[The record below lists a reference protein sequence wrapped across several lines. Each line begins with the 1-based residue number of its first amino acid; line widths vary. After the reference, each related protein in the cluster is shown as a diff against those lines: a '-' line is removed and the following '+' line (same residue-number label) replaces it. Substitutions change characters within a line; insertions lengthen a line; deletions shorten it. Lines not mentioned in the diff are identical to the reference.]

1 MRNVMVPFFREV
13 RNVMVF
19 LFFSDGYFR
28 VSGPTDRE
36 PPGLFGDRA
45 RKAHIASYRPRFA
58 TVFLPLE
65 RGDRELSI
73 RAKIVENGAIELGIW
88 AL

>member
-1 MRNVMVPFFREV
+1 MVRV
-13 RNVMVF
+13 VF
-19 LFFSDGYFR
+19 LAMRENVVSKGGRWYPKLPGGILAVSVGDASGYR
-28 VSGPTDRE
+28 TWA
-36 PPGLFGDRA
+36 A
-45 RKAHIASYRPRFA
+45 RCASYVTLCVVRFVA
-58 TVFLPLE
+58 LE

>member
-1 MRNVMVPFFREV
+1 
-13 RNVMVF
+13 MVF
-19 LFFSDGYFR
+19 LFFFRDGYFR

-58 TVFLPLE
+58 TVFLPLD

-73 RAKIVENGAIELGIW
+73 RAKIVENGAIVLGVRVI
-88 AL
+88 